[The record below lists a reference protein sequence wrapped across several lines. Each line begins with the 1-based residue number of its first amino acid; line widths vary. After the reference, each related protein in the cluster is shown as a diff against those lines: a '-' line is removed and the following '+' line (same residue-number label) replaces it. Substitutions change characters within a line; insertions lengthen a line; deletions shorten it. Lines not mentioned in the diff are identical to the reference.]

1 MASKVSASSLIS
13 SLGPGSASRVSSVF
27 ALIERAASLT
37 LRTGRRAIPAS
48 QYAPAP
54 PSTATMHRPASE
66 MLRNSSNSETS
77 GGLRERCSK
86 SCLSGEMKAGG
97 TVETRLRLVSAADG
111 KFCRTI
117 LGKVLSATVLIKN
130 SKAKLSTSTSPAD
143 HSARRRRRGKRRF
156 FHCQKRERRAVRRD
170 FIVIPPPVAAY
181 AAGIPDRSPFR
192 YSAASPRHRPV
203 CGATSSYARALCLSA
218 GWPAYPRR
226 VQAASPGSQSL
237 PGGAADIR
245 GCQTPYWLVPVCD
258 SPARLCA
265 SRDRV

>member
-13 SLGPGSASRVSSVF
+13 SPGPGNASRVSSVF

-37 LRTGRRAIPAS
+37 LRTGRRAMPAS

-54 PSTATMHRPASE
+54 PSTATMQRPASE
-66 MLRNSSNSETS
+66 MLRSSSSRETS
-77 GGLRERCSK
+77 GGLSERCSK
-86 SCLSGEMKAGG
+86 SCLSGEKKAGG
-97 TVETRLRLVSAADG
+97 IVETLLRSLIAVG
-111 KFCRTI
+111 TFCRTI
-117 LGKVLSATVLIKN
+117 FGKVLSATVLIKN
-130 SKAKLSTSTSPAD
+130 SRAKLSTSTSPAD